1 MMKEMKKLEPK
12 RKKYNYFNN
21 LRFMLKEH
29 WLFDKSYVLLQ
40 ICLTP
45 LGAVTAVVAAYL
57 PKIVLDCVENKAP
70 ASDLLVKVGLMSV
83 VMIVFSVMQGILHN
97 KSWTGR
103 NLARDVMLHRRIC
116 NKIMSMDYNNYTYN
130 ETRVL
135 REKAWNAIHGW
146 DAGVQRFIEL
156 NCTVLSSFFGFSAF
170 TAIIVDCNPWFIPIL
185 VLCYGISM
193 AGWLIFQKWKDK
205 MKDKIAETFLRLH
218 YVTYRSKDFSNA
230 KDVRIY
236 DMSGF
241 LMRKI
246 DKHLEE
252 ATKWNILRNNG
263 HYLNC
268 MLEDFFK
275 FGISLGAYI
284 YLIYLKLN
292 SDMTLGDFSLYFGA
306 ITGFGQWLARLVDSI
321 SEIISG
327 AHSVNDYRGFLDIED
342 KMNLKEGERLPT
354 GKELPCEIELKNL
367 SFFYDEAESPSVDRF
382 SLKIGKGEKIAVVG
396 VNGAGKSTLVKL
408 ICGLFIPSEG
418 QVLINGIDS
427 RLFNRDKYYELFS
440 TLFQDCSLL
449 PATVA
454 KNIALCEED
463 KIDRERLCECMHLA
477 GIWDKVQSLDKK
489 EKTLLV
495 REVHDGA
502 VAFSG
507 GELQRLLLA
516 RALYKDAP
524 IIILDEPT
532 AALDPIAENEMYLKY
547 SELTRDKTAIYI
559 SHRLSSTRFC
569 DRIILLDDG
578 KIAETGTH
586 EELMRYNGKYA
597 RMFETQS
604 RYYREEAV
612 I

>member
-1 MMKEMKKLEPK
+1 MSSK
-12 RKKYNYFNN
+12 RKKYNYFSN
-21 LRFMLKEH
+21 LKYMLKEH
-29 WLFDKSYVLLQ
+29 WGFDKSYVLLQ
-40 ICLTP
+40 IGLTP
-45 LGAVTAVVAAYL
+45 LGALTSVVAAYL
-57 PKIVLDCVENKAP
+57 PKTVLDCVESKSEI
-70 ASDLLVKVGLMSV
+70 SDLLIKVGVMSAV
-83 VMIVFSVMQGILHN
+83 LIVFSYLQGVLQN

-103 NLARDVMLHRRIC
+103 NLARDILLHRLIC
-116 NKIMSMDYNNYTYN
+116 NKVMSMDYNNYTYN

-146 DAGVQRFIEL
+146 DGSVARFIEL
-156 NCTVLSSFFGFSAF
+156 NCTAASSFFGFSAF
-170 TAIIVDCNPWFIPIL
+170 TAIIVNCNPWFIPIL

-193 AGWLIFQKWKDK
+193 LGWMIFQKWKDK
-205 MKDKIAETFLRLH
+205 MKDKVAEIFLRLH

-236 DMSGF
+236 NMSDF
-241 LMRKI
+241 LMKKI
-246 DKHLEE
+246 DKHLDD
-252 ATKWNILRNNG
+252 ANGWNILRNNG
-263 HYLNC
+263 HYINC
-268 MLEDFFK
+268 MLEDVFK
-275 FGISLGAYI
+275 FGVSIAAYI
-284 YLIYLKLN
+284 YLIHLKLN

-327 AHSVNDYRGFLDIED
+327 AHNVSDFRGFLDIED
-342 KMNLKEGERLPT
+342 KMNKGKGEKLPS

-367 SFFYDEAESPSVDRF
+367 TFSYDEAEKPSVDNL
-382 SLKIGKGEKIAVVG
+382 SLKINKGERIAVVG

-408 ICGLFIPSEG
+408 ICGLFIPQEG
-418 QVLINGIDS
+418 QVLINGVDS
-427 RLFNRDKYYELFS
+427 RLFNRDEYYELFS

-454 KNIALCEED
+454 KNIALCEEN
-463 KIDRERLCECMHLA
+463 KIDRNRLRECMRLA
-477 GIWDKVQSLDKK
+477 GILDKVESLPQK
-489 EKTLLV
+489 ENTLLV
-495 REVHDGA
+495 REVHEGA

-532 AALDPIAENEMYLKY
+532 AALDPIAENDMYLKY
-547 SELTRDKTAIYI
+547 SELTKDKTAIYI

-569 DRIILLDDG
+569 DRIILLDDA

-586 EELMRYNGKYA
+586 EELLALGGKYA
-597 RMFETQS
+597 EMFETQS
-604 RYYREEAV
+604 KYYREEAV
-612 I
+612 V

>member
-1 MMKEMKKLEPK
+1 MSSK
-12 RKKYNYFNN
+12 RKKYNYFSN
-21 LRFMLKEH
+21 LKYMLKEH
-29 WLFDKSYVLLQ
+29 WSFDKSYVLLQ
-40 ICLTP
+40 IGLTP
-45 LGAVTAVVAAYL
+45 LGALTSVVAAYL
-57 PKIVLDCVENKAP
+57 PKIVLDCVESKSEI
-70 ASDLLVKVGLMSV
+70 SDLLIKVGVMSAV
-83 VMIVFSVMQGILHN
+83 LIVFSYLQGVLQN

-103 NLARDVMLHRRIC
+103 NLARDILLHRLVC
-116 NKIMSMDYNNYTYN
+116 NKVMSMDYNNYTYN

-146 DAGVQRFIEL
+146 DGSVARFIEL
-156 NCTVLSSFFGFSAF
+156 NCTAASSFFGFSAF
-170 TAIIVDCNPWFIPIL
+170 TAIIVNCNPWFIPIL

-193 AGWLIFQKWKDK
+193 LGWMIFQKWKDK
-205 MKDKIAETFLRLH
+205 MKDKVAEIFLRLH

-236 DMSGF
+236 NMSDF
-241 LMRKI
+241 LMKKI
-246 DKHLEE
+246 DKHLDD
-252 ATKWNILRNNG
+252 ANGWNILRNNG
-263 HYLNC
+263 HYINC
-268 MLEDFFK
+268 MLEDVFK
-275 FGISLGAYI
+275 FGVSIAAYI
-284 YLIYLKLN
+284 YLIHLKLN

-327 AHSVNDYRGFLDIED
+327 AHNVSDFRSFLDIED
-342 KMNLKEGERLPT
+342 KMNKGKGKKLPS

-367 SFFYDEAESPSVDRF
+367 TFSYDEAEKPSVDNL
-382 SLKIGKGEKIAVVG
+382 SLKINKGENIAVVG

-408 ICGLFIPSEG
+408 ICGLFIPQEG
-418 QVLINGIDS
+418 QVLINGVDS
-427 RLFNRDKYYELFS
+427 RLFNRDEYYELFS

-454 KNIALCEED
+454 KNIALCEEN
-463 KIDRERLCECMHLA
+463 KIDRDRLRECMRLA
-477 GIWDKVQSLDKK
+477 GILDKVESLPQK
-489 EKTLLV
+489 ENTLLV
-495 REVHDGA
+495 REVHEGA

-532 AALDPIAENEMYLKY
+532 AALDPIAENDMYLKY
-547 SELTRDKTAIYI
+547 SELTKDKTAIYI

-569 DRIILLDDG
+569 DRIILLDDA

-586 EELMRYNGKYA
+586 EELLALGGKYA
-597 RMFETQS
+597 EMFETQS
-604 RYYREEAV
+604 KYYREEAV
-612 I
+612 V

>member
-1 MMKEMKKLEPK
+1 M
-12 RKKYNYFNN
+12 KKYNYFSN
-21 LRFMLKEH
+21 LKFMLKEH
-29 WLFDKSYVLLQ
+29 WNFDKSYVILQ
-40 ICLTP
+40 IGLTP
-45 LGAVTAVVAAYL
+45 LGAVSSLVAAYL
-57 PKIVLDCVENKAP
+57 PKIVLDCVESKTA
-70 ASDLLVKVGLMSV
+70 ASELLFKVGLMSAV
-83 VMIVFSVMQGILHN
+83 LIVFGVMNNIMWN
-97 KSWTGR
+97 KSWQGR
-103 NLARDVMLHRRIC
+103 MLARDIMLHRLIC
-116 NKIMSMDYNNYTYN
+116 NKVMSMDYNNYTCN

-146 DAGVQRFIEL
+146 EGSVARFIEL
-156 NCTVLSSFFGFSAF
+156 NATLISSVFGFSAF

-193 AGWLIFQKWKDK
+193 AGWLILQKWKDK
-205 MKDKIAETFLRLH
+205 MKDKVAEIFLRLH

-236 DMSGF
+236 NMSDF

-246 DKHLEE
+246 DKHLDD
-252 ATKWNILRNNG
+252 ATWWNIKRNNG
-263 HYLNC
+263 HYANC

-275 FGISLGAYI
+275 FGVSLGAYI

-306 ITGFGQWLARLVDSI
+306 ITGFGQWLAKLVDSV

-327 AHSVNDYRGFLDIED
+327 AHNVSDFRSFIDIED
-342 KMNLKEGERLPT
+342 KMNSGKGEKLPS
-354 GKELPCEIELKNL
+354 GKDLPCKIELKNL
-367 SFFYDEAESPSVDRF
+367 TFSYDEAEKPSVDNL
-382 SLKIGKGEKIAVVG
+382 SLRINKGERIAIVG

-408 ICGLFIPSEG
+408 ICGLFIPQAG
-418 QVLINGIDS
+418 QILINGIDS
-427 RLFNRDKYYELFS
+427 RLFNRDEYYQLFS
-440 TLFQDCSLL
+440 TLFQDCALL

-454 KNIALCEED
+454 KNIALCEEN
-463 KIDRERLCECMHLA
+463 KIDRDRLRECMHLA
-477 GIWDKVQSLDKK
+477 GILDKIESLPQK
-489 EKTLLV
+489 ENTLLV
-495 REVHDGA
+495 REVHEGA
-502 VAFSG
+502 VALSG

-516 RALYKDAP
+516 RALYKNAP

-532 AALDPIAENEMYLKY
+532 AALDPIAENDMYLKY
-547 SELTRDKTAIYI
+547 SELTKDKTAIYI

-569 DRIILLDDG
+569 DRIILLDDA

-586 EELMRYNGKYA
+586 EELLALGGKYA
-597 RMFETQS
+597 EMFETQS

>member
-1 MMKEMKKLEPK
+1 MSSK
-12 RKKYNYFNN
+12 RKKYNYFSN
-21 LRFMLKEH
+21 LKYMLKEH
-29 WLFDKSYVLLQ
+29 WGFDKSYVLLQ
-40 ICLTP
+40 IGLTP
-45 LGAVTAVVAAYL
+45 LGALTSVVAAYL
-57 PKIVLDCVENKAP
+57 PKIVLDCVESKSEI
-70 ASDLLVKVGLMSV
+70 SDLLIKVGVMSAV
-83 VMIVFSVMQGILHN
+83 LIVFSYLQGVLQN

-103 NLARDVMLHRRIC
+103 MLARDILLHRLVC
-116 NKIMSMDYNNYTYN
+116 NKVMSMDYNNYTYN

-146 DAGVQRFIEL
+146 DGSVARFIEL
-156 NCTVLSSFFGFSAF
+156 NCTAASSFFGFSAF
-170 TAIIVDCNPWFIPIL
+170 TAIIVNCNPWFIPIL

-193 AGWLIFQKWKDK
+193 AGWMIFQKWKDK
-205 MKDKIAETFLRLH
+205 MKDKVAEIFLRLH

-236 DMSGF
+236 NMSDF
-241 LMRKI
+241 LMKKI
-246 DKHLEE
+246 DKHLDD
-252 ATKWNILRNNG
+252 ANGWNILRNNG
-263 HYLNC
+263 HYINC
-268 MLEDFFK
+268 MLEDVFK
-275 FGISLGAYI
+275 FGVSIAAYI
-284 YLIYLKLN
+284 YLIHLKLN

-327 AHSVNDYRGFLDIED
+327 AHNVSDFRGFLDIED
-342 KMNLKEGERLPT
+342 KMNKGKGEKLPS

-367 SFFYDEAESPSVDRF
+367 TFSYDEAEKPSVDNL
-382 SLKIGKGEKIAVVG
+382 SLKINKGEKIAVVG

-408 ICGLFIPSEG
+408 ICGLFIPQEG
-418 QVLINGIDS
+418 QVLINGVDS
-427 RLFNRDKYYELFS
+427 RLFNRDEYYELFS

-454 KNIALCEED
+454 KNIALCEEN
-463 KIDRERLCECMHLA
+463 KINRARLRECMRLA
-477 GIWDKVQSLDKK
+477 GILDKVESLPQK
-489 EKTLLV
+489 ENTLLV
-495 REVHDGA
+495 REVHEGA

-532 AALDPIAENEMYLKY
+532 AALDPIAENDMYLKY
-547 SELTRDKTAIYI
+547 SELTKDKTAIYI

-569 DRIILLDDG
+569 DRIILLDNA

-586 EELMRYNGKYA
+586 EELLAFGGKYA
-597 RMFETQS
+597 EMFETQS
-604 RYYREEAV
+604 KYYREEAV

>member
-1 MMKEMKKLEPK
+1 MSSK

-21 LRFMLKEH
+21 LKFMLKEH
-29 WLFDKSYVLLQ
+29 WSFDKSYVLLQ
-40 ICLTP
+40 IGLTP
-45 LGAVTAVVAAYL
+45 LGALTSVVAAYL
-57 PKIVLDCVENKAP
+57 PKIVLDCVESKSEI
-70 ASDLLVKVGLMSV
+70 SDLLIKVGVMSAV
-83 VMIVFSVMQGILHN
+83 LIVFSYMQGVLQN

-103 NLARDVMLHRRIC
+103 NLARDIMLHRLIC
-116 NKIMSMDYNNYTYN
+116 NKVMSMDYNNYTYN

-146 DAGVQRFIEL
+146 DASVSRFIEL
-156 NCTVLSSFFGFSAF
+156 NCTVVSSFFGFSAF

-185 VLCYGISM
+185 ILCYGISM
-193 AGWLIFQKWKDK
+193 LGWMIFQKWKDK
-205 MKDKIAETFLRLH
+205 MKDKVAEIFLRLH

-236 DMSGF
+236 NMSDF
-241 LMRKI
+241 LMKKI
-246 DKHLEE
+246 DKHLDD
-252 ATKWNILRNNG
+252 ANGWNILRNNG
-263 HYLNC
+263 HYFNC
-268 MLEDFFK
+268 MLEDVFK
-275 FGISLGAYI
+275 FGVSIAAYI
-284 YLIYLKLN
+284 YLIHLKLN

-327 AHSVNDYRGFLDIED
+327 AHNVSDFRSFLDIED
-342 KMNLKEGERLPT
+342 KMNKGKGEKLPC
-354 GKELPCEIELKNL
+354 GNELPCEIELKNL
-367 SFFYDEAESPSVDRF
+367 TFSYDEAEKPSVDNL
-382 SLKIGKGEKIAVVG
+382 SLKINKGERIAVVG

-408 ICGLFIPSEG
+408 ICGLFIPQEG
-418 QVLINGIDS
+418 QVLINGVDS
-427 RLFNRDKYYELFS
+427 RLFNRDEYYELFS

-454 KNIALCEED
+454 KNIALCEEN
-463 KIDRERLCECMHLA
+463 KIDRNRLRECMRLA
-477 GIWDKVQSLDKK
+477 GILDKVESLPQK
-489 EKTLLV
+489 ENTLLV
-495 REVHDGA
+495 REVHEGA

-532 AALDPIAENEMYLKY
+532 AALDPIAENDMYLKY
-547 SELTRDKTAIYI
+547 SELTKDKTAIYI

-569 DRIILLDDG
+569 DRIILLDDA

-586 EELMRYNGKYA
+586 EELLALGGKYA
-597 RMFETQS
+597 EMFETQS
-604 RYYREEAV
+604 KYYREEAV
-612 I
+612 V